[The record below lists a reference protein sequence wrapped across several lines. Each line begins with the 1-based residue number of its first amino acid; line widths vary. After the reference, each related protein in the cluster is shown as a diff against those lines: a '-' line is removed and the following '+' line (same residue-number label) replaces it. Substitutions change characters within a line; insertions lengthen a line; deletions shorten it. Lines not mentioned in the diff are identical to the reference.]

1 MAFLHCA
8 ITQLREKNKFVLTI
22 CSGISVGRKV
32 AECPSCPS
40 GGTSAARAF
49 NLDGNHDDD
58 GDDDGGDNDG
68 NDNADGCDD
77 DGDDGGEGVHRVIPV
92 PPVLGG
98 DDDDDGGL

>member
-1 MAFLHCA
+1 MKLCVYLTFGFSPLCNYV

-40 GGTSAARAF
+40 GDTSAARAF

-68 NDNADGCDD
+68 NDDADGCDD
-77 DGDDGGEGVHRVIPV
+77 DGNDGDDGG
-92 PPVLGG
+92 
-98 DDDDDGGL
+98 GL